1 MQNAEDPR
9 VAEIMAVAKS
19 YENFPYE
26 GINFVD
32 IFPIVAN
39 PHTCNL
45 VTEIFTE
52 ELAKTKYNKIFML

>member
-1 MQNAEDPR
+1 
-9 VAEIMAVAKS
+9 MAVAKT